1 MEPLIISIEQEV
13 SLVNKKN
20 FKLIY
25 MLLNKSFTKENLV
38 PKNIVNLDMNRILI
52 FNMEKIP
59 RLIKKVILIR

>member
-25 MLLNKSFTKENLV
+25 MLLNKSFTRENLV